1 MKKVVAFMLALQM
14 LLCLCGCEK
23 ANQAGVQ
30 ATVET
35 ENGENIGASAG
46 ATVPVPDDGQVSE
59 DSNTVG
65 AGAELS
71 IPKELL
77 ELDLTALA
85 DFDLAQFLLDAAK
98 NFTAEDLEA
107 LKGMGLNDLVEIVRV
122 RMSLL
127 SDMATA
133 LAQAGIEA
141 AVDQA
146 TGQVTLD
153 ATVLFE
159 RDSAELS
166 ASGKELLKKFAQAY
180 SYVVLHEKYNGL
192 ISAVMVE
199 GHTDTDG
206 SYEYNQELSQARAD
220 SVKEFML
227 SEECGLSEEACTA
240 LEGMLESKGCAC
252 DEPVL
257 DANGE
262 VDMAKSRRVTFRF
275 VIDLTKLITD

>member
-1 MKKVVAFMLALQM
+1 MKKVVAFMLALLM
-14 LLCLCGCEK
+14 LLGLCACEK
-23 ANQAGVQ
+23 AKEAGVK

-35 ENGENIGASAG
+35 ENGENIGASADV
-46 ATVPVPDDGQVSE
+46 TVPVPEDDQVPE
-59 DSNTVG
+59 NPNTVG
-65 AGAELS
+65 AGAEVS

-77 ELDLTALA
+77 DLDLTALA

-107 LKGMGLNDLVEIVRV
+107 LKGMGLKDLVEIIRV

-133 LAQAGIEA
+133 MAQAGIEA
-141 AVDQA
+141 VVDQA

-153 ATVLFE
+153 ATVLFDRE
-159 RDSAELS
+159 SAELS
-166 ASGKELLKKFAQAY
+166 ASGKELLQKFAQAY

-192 ISAVMVE
+192 ISAVLVE

-206 SYEYNQELSQARAD
+206 TYEYNQELSQARAD
-220 SVKEFML
+220 SVKAFML
-227 SEECGLSEEACTA
+227 SEECGLDEEARTA
-240 LEGMLESKGCAC
+240 LEGILEAKGRAY

-275 VIDLTKLITD
+275 VIDLTKLIAD